1 MESYLDRTLAG
12 TEETTEKSGYA
23 ADSVLATLRVRSGL
37 PGAPAVP
44 VRLPLATIGSDP
56 ASDVVLA
63 GSGVAPRHGQLRL
76 RGGVWTYTD
85 FGSLGGSVVD
95 GHPVRGEA
103 LLAPGSAVRVG
114 DVSLAFAPVDRWED
128 SPPERRHEE
137 RTPLLV
143 LPHRRG
149 SYWPSVAFI
158 VVLAAAAV
166 LAYFLLRN
174 P

>member
-1 MESYLDRTLAG
+1 MELHLDRTQAR
-12 TEETTEKSGYA
+12 TEETTVASGFA
-23 ADSVLATLRVRSGL
+23 ADPVLATLRVRSGL
-37 PGAPAVP
+37 PDSPTVP
-44 VRLPLATIGSDP
+44 VRSAQATIGSDP

-63 GSGVAPRHGQLRL
+63 GEGVAPRHGQLRL

-114 DVSLAFAPVDRWED
+114 EVSLAFAPTDRWED
-128 SPPERRHEE
+128 SPPERRSEE

-143 LPHRRG
+143 VPHRRTP
-149 SYWPSVAFI
+149 YWPSVAFLI
-158 VVLAAAAV
+158 VVAAAAV
-166 LAYFLLRN
+166 VAYFLLRN
-174 P
+174 S